1 MSNLALEV
9 KKETEIRIYQSASPV
24 ISVYEHTWNTYKDI
38 RLFVEEDL
46 SPYLNR
52 FDITYQFGKL
62 AEKTNL
68 TMKEA
73 FAAYQTIISHIQSA
87 QKIVKEKGLTFPS
100 LETEEVTRRFDDL
113 QNLLNTYCKEWNYD
127 TKHFSSLVSF
137 RAKSSDCF
145 YFSLSFNNQRC
156 INVFVDE
163 KISNFFT
170 IKLDLSPYYFARE
183 SETLFYTLQELFE
196 VTEVEKFYH
205 MHSHTF
211 YGIEEFDTFLQ
222 TFSNKTKEIG
232 EEVTDETN

>member
-9 KKETEIRIYQSASPV
+9 KKETEILIYQSTSPV
-24 ISVYEHTWNTYKDI
+24 IAVYEHTWNTYKDI

-68 TMKEA
+68 TIKEA
-73 FAAYQTIISHIQSA
+73 FVAYQTILSHIQSA
-87 QKIVKEKGLTFPS
+87 QEVVNEKGLTFPY
-100 LETEEVTRRFDDL
+100 LEAEEVTRRFDDL
-113 QNLLNTYCKEWNYD
+113 QNLLNTYCQEWFYD
-127 TKHFSSLVSF
+127 TRNFSSLVSF
-137 RAKSSDCF
+137 KAKLSDCF
-145 YFSLSFNNQRC
+145 YFSLSLNNQRC

-196 VTEVEKFYH
+196 VKEVEKFYH

-211 YGIEEFDTFLQ
+211 YGIEEFDAFLQ
-222 TFSNKTKEIG
+222 TFSNKTKEMR
-232 EEVTDETN
+232 EEDTHETN